1 MISAYTFSS
10 GYPTVPLAGFAL
22 SLVTPGIS
30 RKKNDPLSKAPFPEV
45 ACISV
50 DDLGKVVARRLY
62 IAPSADAASP
72 RNIVAAVSSRWADF
86 KVSDGVLTDGMGLV
100 LQSKE
105 SRDKY
110 LDNAWAEIRKRALAY
125 QRVDMQDIYRYLVS
139 GGVVHPETRNEPS
152 ANAATEEI
160 MSLGSLADALVRVLP
175 AMASNRKTAF
185 ELVSGILAGLPAQT
199 PRASTQLP
207 SWSLAGTA
215 LRRDLLLLKEKG
227 LEGNLAKKDPSGLA
241 RYIRNVGRN
250 YRVIKGPGR
259 PLTCVMPAWNA
270 LKAVFATK
278 KKILDYEYY
287 GRVAEDLV
295 LSRISIDAASVPEQL
310 QNSTDPGAVATQKKR
325 KHDGAALLSEYIST
339 RLDLGAKVA
348 VLAGAAGALRDAWDS
363 GSLSTD
369 VVHDRQASTH
379 PESVW
384 SVRSQ
389 RGKQKRPPVSNG
401 ETSVALEAHALQATQ
416 TEPIGVSRNA
426 SIASADAMAA
436 PSPIYVPTLPIG
448 FSQAS
453 FQPRHEKKK
462 KKKQQQQ
469 LEHSAAPSQKSAKK
483 KARKTG
489 F

>member
-1 MISAYTFSS
+1 MLKPATALSTVRESIQDPLAIDPQEHNEMISAYTFSS

-30 RKKNDPLSKAPFPEV
+30 RRKNDPLSKAPFPEV

-139 GGVVHPETRNEPS
+139 GGVVHPETRNKPS

-185 ELVSGILAGLPAQT
+185 ELVSGILAGLPEQT

-207 SWSLAGTA
+207 S
-215 LRRDLLLLKEKG
+215 
-227 LEGNLAKKDPSGLA
+227 
-241 RYIRNVGRN
+241 
-250 YRVIKGPGR
+250 
-259 PLTCVMPAWNA
+259 PLTCVIPAWNA

-278 KKILDYEYY
+278 KKTLDYEYY

-325 KHDGAALLSEYIST
+325 KHDDAALLSEYVST

-348 VLAGAAGALRDAWDS
+348 ALAGAAGALRDAWDS

-379 PESVW
+379 PESTW

-389 RGKQKRPPVSNG
+389 RGKQKRPPASNG
-401 ETSVALEAHALQATQ
+401 ETSVALEAHTLQATQ
-416 TEPIGVSRNA
+416 TEPIGGSRNA
-426 SIASADAMAA
+426 SIASADVMAA
-436 PSPIYVPTLPIG
+436 SSPIYVPTLPIG

-453 FQPRHEKKK
+453 VQPRHEKKK
-462 KKKQQQQ
+462 KKKKQQQ